1 MYVQRIVR
9 ALTALAVCLTAAL
22 AGGASYRAF

>member
-1 MYVQRIVR
+1 MNAHRTIRI
-9 ALTALAVCLTAAL
+9 LTALVVSLTAAL